1 MSENIKRA
9 NNSDANIIGEVFN
22 LYRVF
27 YKQESNIEIAQKYI
41 TERLTNNEA
50 VIFFA
55 EDNCRCIGFT
65 QLYPTFDSVNVRQKI
80 VLYDLFV
87 REEYRRKG
95 FAKLLMNAAKQFA
108 SDNNFGSIELSTA
121 KTNTPGQSLY
131 ESLGYIRDN
140 EYYTYDLEIWAW
152 VWSKDFFSL
161 STSSSIW
168 LLLKIKG
175 GQKII
180 PSLTALITNPFSIQ

>member
-9 NNSDANIIGEVFN
+9 NKNDANIIGEVFN

-27 YKQESNIEIAQKYI
+27 YKQDSNVEIAQKYI
-41 TERLTNNEA
+41 ADRLTNNES

-55 EDNCRCIGFT
+55 EDNDKCIGFT

-95 FAKLLMNAAKQFA
+95 FAKLLMNTAKQYA
-108 SDNNFGSIELSTA
+108 SDNNFGSIELSTG
-121 KTNTPGQSLY
+121 KTNTQGQSLY

-140 EYYTYDLEIWAW
+140 EYYTYDLEI
-152 VWSKDFFSL
+152 
-161 STSSSIW
+161 
-168 LLLKIKG
+168 
-175 GQKII
+175 
-180 PSLTALITNPFSIQ
+180 

>member
-1 MSENIKRA
+1 MSENVKRA
-9 NNSDANIIGEVFN
+9 NKNDANMIGEVFN

-27 YKQESNIEIAQKYI
+27 YKQDSNVEIAQKYI
-41 TERLTNNEA
+41 TERLTNNES

-55 EDNCRCIGFT
+55 EDNGKCIGFT

-95 FAKLLMNAAKQFA
+95 FAKLLMNAAKQYA
-108 SDNNFGSIELSTA
+108 SNNFGSIELSTG
-121 KTNTPGQSLY
+121 KTNTQGQSLY

-140 EYYTYDLEIWAW
+140 EYYTYDLEI
-152 VWSKDFFSL
+152 
-161 STSSSIW
+161 
-168 LLLKIKG
+168 
-175 GQKII
+175 
-180 PSLTALITNPFSIQ
+180 

>member
-9 NNSDANIIGEVFN
+9 NKDDANIIGEVFN

-27 YKQESNIEIAQKYI
+27 YKQDSNVEIAQKYI
-41 TERLTNNEA
+41 ADRLKNNES

-55 EDNCRCIGFT
+55 EDNDKCIGFT

-95 FAKLLMNAAKQFA
+95 FAKLLMIAAKQYA
-108 SDNNFGSIELSTA
+108 SDNNFGSIELSTG
-121 KTNTPGQSLY
+121 KTNTQGQSLY

-140 EYYTYDLEIWAW
+140 EYYTYDLEI
-152 VWSKDFFSL
+152 
-161 STSSSIW
+161 
-168 LLLKIKG
+168 
-175 GQKII
+175 
-180 PSLTALITNPFSIQ
+180 

>member
-9 NNSDANIIGEVFN
+9 NKNDANMIGEVFN

-27 YKQESNIEIAQKYI
+27 YKQDSNVEIAQKYI
-41 TERLTNNEA
+41 AERLTNNES

-55 EDNCRCIGFT
+55 EDNSKCIGFT

-95 FAKLLMNAAKQFA
+95 FAKLLMNAAKQYA
-108 SDNNFGSIELSTA
+108 SDNNFGSIELSTG
-121 KTNTPGQSLY
+121 KTNTQGQSLY

-140 EYYTYDLEIWAW
+140 EYYTYDLEI
-152 VWSKDFFSL
+152 
-161 STSSSIW
+161 
-168 LLLKIKG
+168 
-175 GQKII
+175 
-180 PSLTALITNPFSIQ
+180 

>member
-27 YKQESNIEIAQKYI
+27 YKQESNVEMAQKYI
-41 TERLTNNEA
+41 AERLRNNEA

-55 EDNCRCIGFT
+55 EDNGRCIGFT

-95 FAKLLMNAAKQFA
+95 FAKLLMNAAKQYA
-108 SDNNFGSIELSTA
+108 SENNFGSIELSTA
-121 KTNTPGQSLY
+121 KTNMPGQSLY

-140 EYYTYDLEIWAW
+140 EYYTYDLEI
-152 VWSKDFFSL
+152 
-161 STSSSIW
+161 
-168 LLLKIKG
+168 
-175 GQKII
+175 
-180 PSLTALITNPFSIQ
+180 